1 MTSRSALE
9 VLTQHH
15 GPCSVLRLRGELD
28 VSTDDDV
35 RREIRAVLHS
45 HNPQILVLDLSEL
58 AFTDSTGLATMV
70 WAHKRMAE
78 RGHQLLLADPNSLIL
93 RLLHITGLDK
103 ELQLA
108 TEDITMRSPGAPT
121 AAAPG
126 TTPPAES
133 GASQPAAPTTSPP
146 VA

>member
-58 AFTDSTGLATMV
+58 AFTDSTGL
-70 WAHKRMAE
+70 
-78 RGHQLLLADPNSLIL
+78 LLLADPNSLIL